1 MWTDGNAV
9 LFVYR
14 DQSGGLMLM
23 LFCLFT
29 EISQVAC
36 AMTMKLVCYV
46 GRQSVRAPLSHH
58 PWATLE
64 NPQSLVQ
71 VTR

>member
-1 MWTDGNAV
+1 MWTDANAV

-29 EISQVAC
+29 EISHVD
-36 AMTMKLVCYV
+36 
-46 GRQSVRAPLSHH
+46 
-58 PWATLE
+58 
-64 NPQSLVQ
+64 
-71 VTR
+71 